1 MKLLLTLLCL
11 VTISSSYAQ
20 IVKIT
25 DQNFEK
31 ALIDLKIDSDQT
43 LNGYVLASDVRSVT
57 SLDLYNK
64 KIKCLKG
71 IEAFTSLTF
80 LDCRKNYLSRIDLSK
95 NINLT
100 TVYSD
105 INDLVKPNHNEYAFS
120 WREN

>member
-11 VTISSSYAQ
+11 VTISSSYSQ

-31 ALIDLKIDSDQT
+31 ALIDLKIDGDQT
-43 LNGYVLASDVRSVT
+43 INGCVLASDVRSVT